1 MEKFKGDKR
10 MNDETVR
17 EIEALCQ
24 YLLALTKASEVGVKT
39 FSEIRRVISKLEDLT
54 K

>member
-1 MEKFKGDKR
+1 
-10 MNDETVR
+10 MNNETVR

-24 YLLALTKASEVGVKT
+24 YLLALTKASEAGVKAYN
-39 FSEIRRVISKLEDLT
+39 EIRRVISKLEDLT